1 VSQVNLKLLHMF
13 VAVAENRSFRQA
25 SEQLNRSQSAVSMQ
39 IKLLEEQVGVALF
52 HRTTRRVELTAE
64 GQRLLTHARRALDE
78 WDSGLREIREVV
90 DMQRGTLSLA
100 CMPTIAATIL
110 PQLLRAFQTRYP
122 GIKINLRELAANELL
137 ESVRRRE
144 VDFGIAPAIDR
155 LAEFHFTPLFD
166 DPIYALATRAFKFR
180 RRGAIDLAELCTF
193 PVLLN
198 STSAA
203 LRAMLERTLAAKGL
217 QMQIAFEVVHSYTVI
232 ALAHAGL
239 GVGVLPKVALPT
251 PLKKNMQAVPI
262 GEPPLVRSVSIVT
275 LRGQSLS
282 PAASALVDTIRK
294 SISGRG

>member
-1 VSQVNLKLLHMF
+1 MSQVNLKLLHMF

-110 PQLLRAFQTRYP
+110 PQVLHAFQTRYP

-137 ESVRRRE
+137 DSVRRRE
-144 VDFGIAPAIDR
+144 VDLGIAPAVDR

-166 DPIYALATRAFKFR
+166 DPIYALATRAFKFGK
-180 RRGAIDLAELCTF
+180 RGAIDLAELCTF

-198 STSAA
+198 STSTA
-203 LRAMLERTLAAKGL
+203 LRGMLERALAARNL
-217 QMQIAFEVVHSYTVI
+217 QMQIAFEVLHSHTLI
-232 ALAHAGL
+232 ALANAGL

-251 PLKKNMQAVPI
+251 PLKKSMQAVPI
-262 GEPPLVRSVSIVT
+262 GDPPLVRSVSIVT

-282 PAASALVDTIRK
+282 PAGTALVDTLQKILK
-294 SISGRG
+294 VRG